1 MENDTERLYTVIIYT
16 ENQTGLLQQF
26 TNIFTRHNLDI
37 WSLFASPS
45 ALGGYHKLTIETR
58 ASEHEIDLAVKQIER
73 KIEVMRAYY
82 YSDDEL
88 LRSTEASNKLDNT
101 TNK

>member
-1 MENDTERLYTVIIYT
+1 MGNNNERLFTVVIYT

-45 ALGGYHKLTIETR
+45 AVSGFHKLTIETS
-58 ASEHEIDLAVKQIER
+58 APEEKIKLAVKQIEK

-88 LRSTEASNKLDNT
+88 IRSVIPSNKLDN
-101 TNK
+101 K

>member
-1 MENDTERLYTVIIYT
+1 MGNKDEKLYTVVIYT

-26 TNIFTRHNLDI
+26 TNIFTRHNMDI

-45 ALGGYHKLTIETR
+45 AVSGYHKLTIET
-58 ASEHEIDLAVKQIER
+58 SCSHEKIELAVKQIEK

-88 LRSTEASNKLDNT
+88 IRSEEPVNKLDN
-101 TNK
+101 K

>member
-1 MENDTERLYTVIIYT
+1 MENSKDKLYTVVIYT
-16 ENQTGLLQQF
+16 ENQIGLLQQF
-26 TNIFTRHNLDI
+26 TNIFTRHNMDI

-45 ALGGYHKLTIETR
+45 PISGYHKLTIETSCG
-58 ASEHEIDLAVKQIER
+58 AEKIELAVKQIER

-88 LRSTEASNKLDNT
+88 IQSVGTFNKLDN
-101 TNK
+101 K